1 MKRYLISSI
10 VIIFLV
16 ASSFGVQAADYTKY
30 GIEADVPGE
39 CSFEAI
45 DAKDYSGRTLNII
58 THAVP
63 VMGEPTALH
72 AKQFEELTGAKV
84 NVVHVP
90 FGDLFQR
97 IMIPF
102 QTKQDAYDVLFYGSL
117 WIGDFN
123 NYLAPVPEKYRNTKS
138 MQEVTVNYKGVA
150 TWGDTDD
157 PVSGGR
163 RPPLSEISQ
172 RYFR

>member
-10 VIIFLV
+10 VIICLV

-30 GIEADVPGE
+30 GIEADVPGA
-39 CSFEAI
+39 CSFESI

-102 QTKQDAYDVLFYGSL
+102 QTKQDAYDVLFYG
-117 WIGDFN
+117 
-123 NYLAPVPEKYRNTKS
+123 
-138 MQEVTVNYKGVA
+138 
-150 TWGDTDD
+150 
-157 PVSGGR
+157 
-163 RPPLSEISQ
+163 
-172 RYFR
+172 